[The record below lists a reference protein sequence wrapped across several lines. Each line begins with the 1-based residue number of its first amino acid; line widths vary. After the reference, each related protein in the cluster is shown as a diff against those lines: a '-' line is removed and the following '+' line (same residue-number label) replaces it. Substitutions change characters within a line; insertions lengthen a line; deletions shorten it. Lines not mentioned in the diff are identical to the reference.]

1 MKLKLKNIGK
11 LQETEIDIDGIT
23 VIAGKNNTGKSTVGK
38 SLYCIFSSMYDVN
51 QKIEDDKKDY
61 VRRRVE
67 ILFMQNYSSIT
78 NRLLFKHTY
87 KDIIENIVNDI
98 IDKQNNEAKE
108 LILMVFNQLNE
119 KRKKINNFDNKTIN
133 DEILNEF
140 FQNIQ
145 EGLDIPKQRFYINR
159 LNNIIYKEF
168 NGQINNIN
176 NKLGSTINLLIKE
189 NRFKMDIKG
198 EKITINQYME
208 LESDIVYIDNPFVLD
223 NIDDKDLQDI
233 LNHRD
238 NIISKMKNN
247 IQDDNMTENILLQEK
262 VTSVIDKLDKIGVG
276 KLIKI
281 KEMYQTKFKYQSSL
295 DNEPLEFVNVSAGLK
310 TFIIL
315 KTLILNGHIKE
326 RGCIVLDEPEI
337 HLHPE
342 WQLVFAELIVL
353 LQKTF
358 NLHILLNTHSPYF
371 LRAIQVYSA
380 KYEIADR
387 CNYYLAENDI
397 DNNIAFIRN
406 VKGNIDKIYELLSH
420 PFQVL
425 ENEQYNLQ

>member
-67 ILFMQNYSSIT
+67 ILFMQNSTIT

-119 KRKKINNFDNKTIN
+119 KRKKNNNFDNKTIN

-145 EGLDIPKQRFYINR
+145 EGLDIPKQIFYINR

-189 NRFKMDIKG
+189 KRFKMDIKG

-397 DNNIAFIRN
+397 ENNVAFIRN
-406 VKGNIDKIYELLSH
+406 VKGNIDKIYKLLSH

>member
-67 ILFMQNYSSIT
+67 ILFMQNSSIT

-119 KRKKINNFDNKTIN
+119 KRKKNNNFDNKTIN

-145 EGLDIPKQRFYINR
+145 EGLDIPKQIFYINR

-208 LESDIVYIDNPFVLD
+208 LKSDIVYIDNPFVLD

>member
-23 VIAGKNNTGKSTVGK
+23 VIAGKNNTGKSTIGK

-67 ILFMQNYSSIT
+67 ILFMQNSSIT

-108 LILMVFNQLNE
+108 SILMVFNQLNE
-119 KRKKINNFDNKTIN
+119 KRKRFNNFDNKTIN

-145 EGLDIPKQRFYINR
+145 EGLDIPKQIFYINR

-189 NRFKMDIKG
+189 NHFKLDIKG

-281 KEMYQTKFKYQSSL
+281 KEMYQNKFKYQSSL
-295 DNEPLEFVNVSAGLK
+295 DNKPLEFVNVSAGLK

-380 KYEIADR
+380 KHEIADR
-387 CNYYLAENDI
+387 CNYYLAENDLE
-397 DNNIAFIRN
+397 NNMAFIRN
-406 VKGNIDKIYELLSH
+406 VNNDTNVIYKLLYA
-420 PFQVL
+420 PFQQL
-425 ENEQYNLQ
+425 DDEIYYDN

>member
-23 VIAGKNNTGKSTVGK
+23 VIAGKNNTGKSTIGK

-67 ILFMQNYSSIT
+67 ILFMQNSSIT
-78 NRLLFKHTY
+78 NRLLFNHTY

-108 LILMVFNQLNE
+108 SILMVFNQLNE
-119 KRKKINNFDNKTIN
+119 KRKRVNNFDNKTIN

-145 EGLDIPKQRFYINR
+145 EGLDIRKQIFYINR

-189 NRFKMDIKG
+189 NHFKLDIKG

-295 DNEPLEFVNVSAGLK
+295 DNKPLEFVNVSAGLK

-380 KYEIADR
+380 KHEIADR
-387 CNYYLAENDI
+387 CNYYLAENDLE
-397 DNNIAFIRN
+397 NNMAFIRN
-406 VKGNIDKIYELLSH
+406 VNNDTNVIYKLLYA
-420 PFQVL
+420 PFQQL
-425 ENEQYNLQ
+425 DDEIYYDN

>member
-67 ILFMQNYSSIT
+67 ILFMQNSSIT

-119 KRKKINNFDNKTIN
+119 KRKKNNNFDNKTIN

-145 EGLDIPKQRFYINR
+145 EGLDIPKQIFYINR

-387 CNYYLAENDI
+387 CNYYFAENDI

>member
-23 VIAGKNNTGKSTVGK
+23 VIAGKNNTGKSTIGK

-67 ILFMQNYSSIT
+67 ILFMQNSSIT
-78 NRLLFKHTY
+78 NRLLFNHTY

-108 LILMVFNQLNE
+108 SILMVFNQLNE
-119 KRKKINNFDNKTIN
+119 KRKRVNNFDNKTIN

-145 EGLDIPKQRFYINR
+145 EGLDIPKQIFYINR

-189 NRFKMDIKG
+189 NHFKLDIKG

-295 DNEPLEFVNVSAGLK
+295 DNKPLEFVNVSAGLK

-380 KYEIADR
+380 KHEIADR
-387 CNYYLAENDI
+387 CNYYLAENDLE
-397 DNNIAFIRN
+397 NNMAFIRN
-406 VKGNIDKIYELLSH
+406 VNNDTNVIYKLLYA
-420 PFQVL
+420 PFQQL
-425 ENEQYNLQ
+425 DDEIYYDN

>member
-11 LQETEIDIDGIT
+11 LRETEINIDGIT

-51 QKIEDDKKDY
+51 NKIAKD
-61 VRRRVE
+61 RRGYIRRE
-67 ILFMQNYSSIT
+67 IERLFIKNSFAARPLLLIDNYNEFI
-78 NRLLFKHTY
+78 N
-87 KDIIENIVNDI
+87 DIINNIIENNFKKAEEDI
-98 IDKQNNEAKE
+98 L
-108 LILMVFNQLNE
+108 LIFNQLQNRKRASIARKNE
-119 KRKKINNFDNKTIN
+119 RISEEVLNVFFN
-133 DEILNEF
+133 DI
-140 FQNIQ
+140 QNA
-145 EGLDIPKQRFYINR
+145 LDIPDEKFYINR
-159 LNNIIYKEF
+159 LNTIIYQEF
-168 NGQINNIN
+168 KGQIGNVNNKFDGIIDLSIKKDKFKININ
-176 NKLGSTINLLIKE
+176 NETINCSK
-189 NRFKMDIKG
+189 
-198 EKITINQYME
+198 YME
-208 LESDIVYIDNPFVLD
+208 LYSDIVYIDNPFILG
-223 NIDDKDLQDI
+223 NIDDTELQDI

-238 NIISKMKNN
+238 NIIAKIKNN
-247 IQDDNMTENILLQEK
+247 IQDDNMTANILLQDK
-262 VTSVIDKLDKIGVG
+262 VSSVMDKLDNIGVG

-295 DNEPLEFVNVSAGLK
+295 DKEPLELINISAGLK

-326 RGCIVLDEPEI
+326 KGCIVLDEPEI

-380 KYEIADR
+380 KHEIADI
-387 CNYYLAENDI
+387 CNYYLVENDLE
-397 DNNIAFIRN
+397 NNMAVIRN
-406 VKGNIDKIYELLSH
+406 VNNDTNAIYQLLYS
-420 PFQVL
+420 PFQQL
-425 ENEQYNLQ
+425 DDEPYL

>member
-1 MKLKLKNIGK
+1 
-11 LQETEIDIDGIT
+11 
-23 VIAGKNNTGKSTVGK
+23 
-38 SLYCIFSSMYDVN
+38 
-51 QKIEDDKKDY
+51 
-61 VRRRVE
+61 
-67 ILFMQNYSSIT
+67 
-78 NRLLFKHTY
+78 
-87 KDIIENIVNDI
+87 
-98 IDKQNNEAKE
+98 
-108 LILMVFNQLNE
+108 
-119 KRKKINNFDNKTIN
+119 
-133 DEILNEF
+133 
-140 FQNIQ
+140 
-145 EGLDIPKQRFYINR
+145 
-159 LNNIIYKEF
+159 
-168 NGQINNIN
+168 
-176 NKLGSTINLLIKE
+176 
-189 NRFKMDIKG
+189 
-198 EKITINQYME
+198 ME

>member
-67 ILFMQNYSSIT
+67 ILFMQNSSIT

-145 EGLDIPKQRFYINR
+145 EGLDIPKQIFYINR

-168 NGQINNIN
+168 ISIQI
-176 NKLGSTINLLIKE
+176 
-189 NRFKMDIKG
+189 
-198 EKITINQYME
+198 
-208 LESDIVYIDNPFVLD
+208 
-223 NIDDKDLQDI
+223 
-233 LNHRD
+233 
-238 NIISKMKNN
+238 
-247 IQDDNMTENILLQEK
+247 
-262 VTSVIDKLDKIGVG
+262 
-276 KLIKI
+276 
-281 KEMYQTKFKYQSSL
+281 
-295 DNEPLEFVNVSAGLK
+295 A
-310 TFIIL
+310 
-315 KTLILNGHIKE
+315 
-326 RGCIVLDEPEI
+326 
-337 HLHPE
+337 
-342 WQLVFAELIVL
+342 
-353 LQKTF
+353 
-358 NLHILLNTHSPYF
+358 
-371 LRAIQVYSA
+371 
-380 KYEIADR
+380 
-387 CNYYLAENDI
+387 
-397 DNNIAFIRN
+397 
-406 VKGNIDKIYELLSH
+406 
-420 PFQVL
+420 
-425 ENEQYNLQ
+425 

>member
-23 VIAGKNNTGKSTVGK
+23 VIAGKNNTGKSTIGK

-67 ILFMQNYSSIT
+67 ILFMQNSSIT

-108 LILMVFNQLNE
+108 SILMVFNQLNE
-119 KRKKINNFDNKTIN
+119 KRKRFNNFDNKTIN

-145 EGLDIPKQRFYINR
+145 EGLDIPKQIFYINR

-189 NRFKMDIKG
+189 NHFKLDIKG

-295 DNEPLEFVNVSAGLK
+295 DNKPLEFVNVSAGLK

-380 KYEIADR
+380 KHEIADR
-387 CNYYLAENDI
+387 CNYYLAENDLE
-397 DNNIAFIRN
+397 NNMAFIRN
-406 VKGNIDKIYELLSH
+406 VNNDTNVIYKLLYA
-420 PFQVL
+420 PFQQL
-425 ENEQYNLQ
+425 DDEIYYDN

>member
-23 VIAGKNNTGKSTVGK
+23 VIAGKNNTGKSTIGK

-67 ILFMQNYSSIT
+67 ILFMQNSSIT

-108 LILMVFNQLNE
+108 SILMVFNQLNE
-119 KRKKINNFDNKTIN
+119 KRKRFNNFDNQTIN

-145 EGLDIPKQRFYINR
+145 EGLDIPKQIFYINR

-189 NRFKMDIKG
+189 NHFKLDIKG

-295 DNEPLEFVNVSAGLK
+295 DNKPLEFVNVSAGLK

-380 KYEIADR
+380 KHEIADR
-387 CNYYLAENDI
+387 CNYYLAENDLE
-397 DNNIAFIRN
+397 NNMAFIRN
-406 VKGNIDKIYELLSH
+406 VNNDTNVIYKLLYA
-420 PFQVL
+420 PFQQL
-425 ENEQYNLQ
+425 DDEIYYDN

>member
-23 VIAGKNNTGKSTVGK
+23 VIAGKNNTGKSTIGK

-67 ILFMQNYSSIT
+67 ILFMQNSSIT

-108 LILMVFNQLNE
+108 SILMVFNQLNE
-119 KRKKINNFDNKTIN
+119 KRKRVNNFDNKTIN

-145 EGLDIPKQRFYINR
+145 EGLDIPKQIFYINR

-189 NRFKMDIKG
+189 NHFKLDIKG

-247 IQDDNMTENILLQEK
+247 IQDDNMTEHILLQEK

-295 DNEPLEFVNVSAGLK
+295 DNKPLEFVNVSAGLK

-380 KYEIADR
+380 KHEIADR
-387 CNYYLAENDI
+387 CNYYLAENDLE
-397 DNNIAFIRN
+397 NNMAFIRN
-406 VKGNIDKIYELLSH
+406 VNNDTNVIYKLLYA
-420 PFQVL
+420 PFQQL
-425 ENEQYNLQ
+425 DDEIYYDN

>member
-67 ILFMQNYSSIT
+67 ILFMQNSSIT

-145 EGLDIPKQRFYINR
+145 EGLDIPKQIFYINR

>member
-11 LQETEIDIDGIT
+11 LKEADIKIDGIT
-23 VIAGKNNTGKSTVGK
+23 IIAGKNNTGKSTVGK
-38 SLYCIFSSMYDVN
+38 SLYCVFSSMYDVN

-61 VRRRVE
+61 VRRRIE
-67 ILFMQNYSSIT
+67 ILFMQNSTIT
-78 NRLLFKHTY
+78 NRLLFKHVY
-87 KDIIENIVNDI
+87 KDIIENIINYI
-98 IDKQNNEAKE
+98 IDKKNNEAKE

-119 KRKKINNFDNKTIN
+119 KRKRFNNFNNKTIN

-145 EGLDIPKQRFYINR
+145 EGLDIPNQMFYINR

-189 NRFKMDIKG
+189 NRFKVDING
-198 EKITINQYME
+198 EKININQYME
-208 LESDIVYIDNPFVLD
+208 LERDIVYIDNPFVLD
-223 NIDDKDLQDI
+223 NIDDIDLQDI
-233 LNHRD
+233 VNHRD
-238 NIISKMKNN
+238 NIIAKIKNN
-247 IQDDNMTENILLQEK
+247 IQDDNMTANILLQDK
-262 VTSVIDKLDKIGVG
+262 VSSVIDKLDKIGVG

-353 LQKTF
+353 LQKIF

-397 DNNIAFIRN
+397 ENNVAFIRN
-406 VKGNIDKIYELLSH
+406 VKGNIDKIYKLLSH

>member
-67 ILFMQNYSSIT
+67 ILFMQNSSIT

-119 KRKKINNFDNKTIN
+119 KREKNNNFDNKTIN

-145 EGLDIPKQRFYINR
+145 EGLDIPKQIFYINR

-189 NRFKMDIKG
+189 KRFKMDIKG

-406 VKGNIDKIYELLSH
+406 VKGNIDKIYKLLSH

>member
-67 ILFMQNYSSIT
+67 ILFMQNSSIT

-119 KRKKINNFDNKTIN
+119 KREKNNNFDNKTIN

-145 EGLDIPKQRFYINR
+145 EGLDIPKQIFYINR

-262 VTSVIDKLDKIGVG
+262 VTSVIGKLDKIGVG

>member
-67 ILFMQNYSSIT
+67 ILFMQNSSIT

-119 KRKKINNFDNKTIN
+119 KRKKNNNFDNKTIN

-145 EGLDIPKQRFYINR
+145 EGLDIPKQIFYINR

-281 KEMYQTKFKYQSSL
+281 KEMYQTK
-295 DNEPLEFVNVSAGLK
+295 
-310 TFIIL
+310 
-315 KTLILNGHIKE
+315 
-326 RGCIVLDEPEI
+326 
-337 HLHPE
+337 
-342 WQLVFAELIVL
+342 
-353 LQKTF
+353 
-358 NLHILLNTHSPYF
+358 
-371 LRAIQVYSA
+371 
-380 KYEIADR
+380 
-387 CNYYLAENDI
+387 
-397 DNNIAFIRN
+397 
-406 VKGNIDKIYELLSH
+406 
-420 PFQVL
+420 
-425 ENEQYNLQ
+425 

>member
-23 VIAGKNNTGKSTVGK
+23 VIAGKNNTGKSTIGK

-67 ILFMQNYSSIT
+67 ILFMQNSSIT

-108 LILMVFNQLNE
+108 SILMVFNQLNE
-119 KRKKINNFDNKTIN
+119 KRKRVNNFDNKTIN

-145 EGLDIPKQRFYINR
+145 EGLDIPMQIFYINR

-189 NRFKMDIKG
+189 NHFKLDIKG

-295 DNEPLEFVNVSAGLK
+295 DNKPLEFVNVSAGLK

-380 KYEIADR
+380 KHEIADR
-387 CNYYLAENDI
+387 CNYYLAENDLE
-397 DNNIAFIRN
+397 NNMAFIRN
-406 VKGNIDKIYELLSH
+406 VNNDTNVIYKLLYA
-420 PFQVL
+420 PFQQL
-425 ENEQYNLQ
+425 DDEIYYDN

>member
-23 VIAGKNNTGKSTVGK
+23 VIAGKNNTGKSTIGK

-67 ILFMQNYSSIT
+67 ILFMQNSSIT

-108 LILMVFNQLNE
+108 SILMVFNQLNE
-119 KRKKINNFDNKTIN
+119 KRKRFNNFDNKTIN

-145 EGLDIPKQRFYINR
+145 EGLDIPKQIFYINR

-189 NRFKMDIKG
+189 NHFKVDIKG

-295 DNEPLEFVNVSAGLK
+295 DNKPLEFVNVSAGLK

-371 LRAIQVYSA
+371 LRAIQVYSV
-380 KYEIADR
+380 KHEIADR
-387 CNYYLAENDI
+387 CNYYLAENDLE
-397 DNNIAFIRN
+397 NNMAFIRN
-406 VKGNIDKIYELLSH
+406 VNNDTNVIYKLLYA
-420 PFQVL
+420 PFQQL
-425 ENEQYNLQ
+425 DDEIYYDN

>member
-67 ILFMQNYSSIT
+67 ILFMQNSSIT

-87 KDIIENIVNDI
+87 EDIIENIVNDI

-119 KRKKINNFDNKTIN
+119 KRKKNNNFDNKTIN

-145 EGLDIPKQRFYINR
+145 EGLDIPKQIFYINR

-176 NKLGSTINLLIKE
+176 NNLGGTINLLIKE

>member
-67 ILFMQNYSSIT
+67 ILFMQNSSIT
-78 NRLLFKHTY
+78 NRLLFKHAY

-119 KRKKINNFDNKTIN
+119 KRKKNNNFDNKTIN

-145 EGLDIPKQRFYINR
+145 EGLDIPKQIFYINR
-159 LNNIIYKEF
+159 LNNILYKEF

-198 EKITINQYME
+198 
-208 LESDIVYIDNPFVLD
+208 
-223 NIDDKDLQDI
+223 
-233 LNHRD
+233 
-238 NIISKMKNN
+238 
-247 IQDDNMTENILLQEK
+247 
-262 VTSVIDKLDKIGVG
+262 
-276 KLIKI
+276 
-281 KEMYQTKFKYQSSL
+281 
-295 DNEPLEFVNVSAGLK
+295 
-310 TFIIL
+310 
-315 KTLILNGHIKE
+315 
-326 RGCIVLDEPEI
+326 
-337 HLHPE
+337 
-342 WQLVFAELIVL
+342 
-353 LQKTF
+353 
-358 NLHILLNTHSPYF
+358 
-371 LRAIQVYSA
+371 
-380 KYEIADR
+380 
-387 CNYYLAENDI
+387 
-397 DNNIAFIRN
+397 
-406 VKGNIDKIYELLSH
+406 
-420 PFQVL
+420 
-425 ENEQYNLQ
+425 

>member
-23 VIAGKNNTGKSTVGK
+23 VIAGKNNTGKSTIGK

-67 ILFMQNYSSIT
+67 ILFMQNSSIT

-108 LILMVFNQLNE
+108 SILMVFNQLNE
-119 KRKKINNFDNKTIN
+119 KRKRFNNFDNKTIN

-145 EGLDIPKQRFYINR
+145 EGLDIPKQIFYINR

-189 NRFKMDIKG
+189 NHFKLDIKG

-208 LESDIVYIDNPFVLD
+208 LESDIVYIDNPFVLN

-295 DNEPLEFVNVSAGLK
+295 DNKPLEFVNVSAGLK

-380 KYEIADR
+380 KHEIADR
-387 CNYYLAENDI
+387 CNYYLAENDLE
-397 DNNIAFIRN
+397 NNMAFIRN
-406 VKGNIDKIYELLSH
+406 VNNDTNVIYKLLYA
-420 PFQVL
+420 PFQQL
-425 ENEQYNLQ
+425 DDEIYYDN

>member
-23 VIAGKNNTGKSTVGK
+23 VIAGKNNTGKSTIGK

-67 ILFMQNYSSIT
+67 ILFMQNSSIT

-108 LILMVFNQLNE
+108 SILMVFNQLNE
-119 KRKKINNFDNKTIN
+119 KRKRVNNFDNKTIN

-145 EGLDIPKQRFYINR
+145 EGLDIPKQIFYINR

-189 NRFKMDIKG
+189 NHFKLDIKG

-295 DNEPLEFVNVSAGLK
+295 DNKPLEFVNVSAGLK

-380 KYEIADR
+380 KHEIADR
-387 CNYYLAENDI
+387 CNYYLAENDLE
-397 DNNIAFIRN
+397 NNMAFIRN
-406 VKGNIDKIYELLSH
+406 VNNDTNVIYKLLYA
-420 PFQVL
+420 PFQQL
-425 ENEQYNLQ
+425 DDEIYYDN

>member
-67 ILFMQNYSSIT
+67 ILFMQNSSIT

-119 KRKKINNFDNKTIN
+119 KRKKNNNFDNKTIN

-145 EGLDIPKQRFYINR
+145 EGLDIPKQIFYINR

>member
-67 ILFMQNYSSIT
+67 ILFMQNSSIT
-78 NRLLFKHTY
+78 NRLLFKHAY

-119 KRKKINNFDNKTIN
+119 KRKKNNNFDNKTIN

-145 EGLDIPKQRFYINR
+145 EGLDIPKQIFYINR
-159 LNNIIYKEF
+159 LNNILYKEF

>member
-23 VIAGKNNTGKSTVGK
+23 VIAGKNNTGKSTIGK

-67 ILFMQNYSSIT
+67 ILFMQNSSIT
-78 NRLLFKHTY
+78 NRLLFNHTY

-108 LILMVFNQLNE
+108 SILMVFNQLNE
-119 KRKKINNFDNKTIN
+119 KRKRFNNFDNQTIN

-145 EGLDIPKQRFYINR
+145 EGLDIPKQIFYINR

-189 NRFKMDIKG
+189 NHFKLDIKG

-295 DNEPLEFVNVSAGLK
+295 DNKPLEFVNVSAGLK

-380 KYEIADR
+380 KHEIADR
-387 CNYYLAENDI
+387 CNYYLAENDLE
-397 DNNIAFIRN
+397 NNMAFIRN
-406 VKGNIDKIYELLSH
+406 VNNDTNVIYKLLYA
-420 PFQVL
+420 PFQQL
-425 ENEQYNLQ
+425 DDEIYYDN

>member
-119 KRKKINNFDNKTIN
+119 KRKKNNNFDSKTIN

-145 EGLDIPKQRFYINR
+145 EGLDIPKQIFYINR

-198 EKITINQYME
+198 EKI
-208 LESDIVYIDNPFVLD
+208 
-223 NIDDKDLQDI
+223 
-233 LNHRD
+233 
-238 NIISKMKNN
+238 NN
-247 IQDDNMTENILLQEK
+247 
-262 VTSVIDKLDKIGVG
+262 
-276 KLIKI
+276 
-281 KEMYQTKFKYQSSL
+281 
-295 DNEPLEFVNVSAGLK
+295 
-310 TFIIL
+310 
-315 KTLILNGHIKE
+315 
-326 RGCIVLDEPEI
+326 
-337 HLHPE
+337 
-342 WQLVFAELIVL
+342 
-353 LQKTF
+353 
-358 NLHILLNTHSPYF
+358 
-371 LRAIQVYSA
+371 
-380 KYEIADR
+380 
-387 CNYYLAENDI
+387 
-397 DNNIAFIRN
+397 
-406 VKGNIDKIYELLSH
+406 
-420 PFQVL
+420 
-425 ENEQYNLQ
+425 

>member
-23 VIAGKNNTGKSTVGK
+23 VIAGKNNTGKSTIGK

-67 ILFMQNYSSIT
+67 ILFMQNSSIT

-108 LILMVFNQLNE
+108 SILMVFNQLNE
-119 KRKKINNFDNKTIN
+119 KRKRFNNFDNKTIN

-145 EGLDIPKQRFYINR
+145 EGLDIPKQIFYINR

-189 NRFKMDIKG
+189 NHFKVDIKG

-295 DNEPLEFVNVSAGLK
+295 DNKPLEFVNVSAGLK

-380 KYEIADR
+380 KHEIADR
-387 CNYYLAENDI
+387 CNYYLAENDLE
-397 DNNIAFIRN
+397 NNMAFIRN
-406 VKGNIDKIYELLSH
+406 VNNDTNVIYKLLYA
-420 PFQVL
+420 PFQQL
-425 ENEQYNLQ
+425 DDEIYYDN

>member
-67 ILFMQNYSSIT
+67 ILFMQNSSIT

-87 KDIIENIVNDI
+87 EDIIENIVNDI

-119 KRKKINNFDNKTIN
+119 KREKNNNFDNKTIN

-145 EGLDIPKQRFYINR
+145 EGLDIPKQIFYINR

-176 NKLGSTINLLIKE
+176 NNLGGTINLLIKE

>member
-11 LQETEIDIDGIT
+11 LKEADITIDGIT

-67 ILFMQNYSSIT
+67 ILFMQNSSIT

-119 KRKKINNFDNKTIN
+119 KRKKNNNFDNKTIN

-145 EGLDIPKQRFYINR
+145 EGLDIPKQIFYINR

-189 NRFKMDIKG
+189 KRFKMDIKG

>member
-67 ILFMQNYSSIT
+67 ILFMQNSSIT

-119 KRKKINNFDNKTIN
+119 KRKKNNNFDNKTIN

-145 EGLDIPKQRFYINR
+145 EGLDIPKQIFYINR
-159 LNNIIYKEF
+159 LNNILYKEF

>member
-67 ILFMQNYSSIT
+67 ILFMQNSSIT

-119 KRKKINNFDNKTIN
+119 NRKKNNNFDNKTIN

-145 EGLDIPKQRFYINR
+145 EGLDIPKQIFYINR
-159 LNNIIYKEF
+159 LNNILYKEF